1 VRAERTRVPM
11 VLTGLVLVLVGILW
25 ILQGVGVAKGSFMTG
40 SAFWGWMGGL
50 AVAVGAPILVLG
62 VRRR

>member
-1 VRAERTRVPM
+1 VRAERRRVPT
-11 VLTGLVLVLVGILW
+11 VLIGLVLVLVGTLW

-62 VRRR
+62 VRRH

>member
-1 VRAERTRVPM
+1 VRAERRRVPM
-11 VLTGLVLVLVGILW
+11 VLIGLVLVLVGTLW

-62 VRRR
+62 VRRH